1 MCAVNDEEP
10 LFGKIVD
17 IIVSTIQETLF
28 VLQIY
33 NTLCFNE
40 HYHAY
45 EVAASSSVVV
55 YFVNQLC
62 DYHPL
67 HLTKARN
74 MLNYCVTP
82 KYHYF
87 S

>member
-1 MCAVNDEEP
+1 M
-10 LFGKIVD
+10 FGKIVD

-45 EVAASSSVVV
+45 EVAASSSLVV

-67 HLTKARN
+67 HLMKPRN